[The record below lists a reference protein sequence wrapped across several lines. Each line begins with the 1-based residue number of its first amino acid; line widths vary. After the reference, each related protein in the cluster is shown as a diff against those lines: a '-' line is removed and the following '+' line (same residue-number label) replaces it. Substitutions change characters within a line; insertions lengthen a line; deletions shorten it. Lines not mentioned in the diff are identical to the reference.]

1 MRVQSYYK
9 AVHKIETIN
18 VMWTPRFKSQLDR
31 YTGVQEIV
39 ISRTAELIRKAQSN
53 PTSWHRY
60 EEKLKDD
67 SFGSVQAYKTAVTS
81 GDRLVYVIEQS
92 RIILVDI
99 GKHEVMD
106 NYARMSKSSRNSDI
120 KSSHEVDSWFVN
132 KLNKILLAKTTT
144 RQKSKSNRNK
154 EDIAEIISEEI
165 QAEDFRYVFDE
176 ELDEKWVLFLDE
188 QQSKVANTIFA
199 DLEIQEEK
207 VKIHFILGGP
217 GTGKTIVL
225 LNIAMRLKNAG
236 KAVSFQLSQG
246 VLKYLNSGSMKVPG
260 VNLGPGPGVVLLVD
274 DPSDLQSMN
283 GIIRQ
288 AKSYKCKAV
297 VIALDPLQWHE
308 KEMPETFAKIWSDNA
323 NTTHKLDVCYR
334 QAAGVAKKQL
344 RLFTSLLGKNSRFL
358 VEEKQIQER
367 VDLAPYLN
375 LSLDMTFVDEAGRYK
390 VYLSDIESNFI
401 NEIQRFRKREYI
413 WKHTHPIAFIYH
425 DDLPKSIRD
434 YTKKYSQG
442 LNRIEFKYSEYK
454 KTRGVEYQELFLFL
468 DHSFWGR
475 INDGQQGLKTTDWQQ
490 IACLH
495 TLFSRPKDGL
505 VIFII

>member
-1 MRVQSYYK
+1 MNI
-9 AVHKIETIN
+9 A
-18 VMWTPRFKSQLDR
+18 WTHRFNSQLDR
-31 YTGVQEIV
+31 YTGVHELV

-60 EEKLKDD
+60 EEKLKDE

-81 GDRLVYVIEQS
+81 GDRLVFVVENNQ
-92 RIILVDI
+92 IILVDI

-106 NYARMSKSSRNSDI
+106 DYSRMSKSARNKDI
-120 KSSHEVDSWFVN
+120 SSARDVDPWFAKKLRVKLLEKSS
-132 KLNKILLAKTTT
+132 ART
-144 RQKSKSNRNK
+144 KSNSGHQK
-154 EDIAEIISEEI
+154 VDVSEIISEEI
-165 QAEDFRYVFDE
+165 EGDDFRYAFDE

-188 QQSKVANTIFA
+188 QQSKIANEIYT
-199 DLEIQEEK
+199 DLEVPEDE

-225 LNIAMRLKNAG
+225 LNLAIRLENAN
-236 KAVSFQLSQG
+236 KAISFELSQG
-246 VLKYLNSGSMKVPG
+246 VLKYLNSGSTKVPG
-260 VNLGPGPGVVLLVD
+260 ANLGPGPGVVLLVD
-274 DPSDLQSMN
+274 DPADLQSMN
-283 GIIRQ
+283 GIIRH
-288 AKSYKCKAV
+288 AKSSKCRAV

-308 KEMPETFAKIWSDNA
+308 KEMPETFEKIWSSNE
-323 NTTHKLDVCYR
+323 NVTHKLDVCYR
-334 QAAGVAKKQL
+334 QSAGVAKKQL

-358 VEEKQIQER
+358 VDEKQKQER
-367 VDLAPYLN
+367 VNLAPYLN

-390 VYLSDIESNFI
+390 IYLADTQSNFI
-401 NEIQRFRKREYI
+401 KEIERFRKREYI

-425 DDLPKSIRD
+425 NDLPKEVRD
-434 YTKKYSQG
+434 YAKKYSLG
-442 LNRIEFKYSEYK
+442 LNRIEFNYSDYK

-468 DHSFWGR
+468 DRDFWDR
-475 INDGQQGLKTTDWQQ
+475 ICQGQQGLKTTDWQQ

>member
-1 MRVQSYYK
+1 MN
-9 AVHKIETIN
+9 IT
-18 VMWTPRFKSQLDR
+18 WTPRFKSQLDR
-31 YTGVQEIV
+31 YTGVHEMV
-39 ISRTAELIRKAQSN
+39 ISRTAELIRKAESN

-81 GDRLVYVIEQS
+81 GDRLVFVVEKNQ
-92 RIILVDI
+92 IILVDI

-106 NYARMSKSSRNSDI
+106 DYARMSRSARNKDISSNHD
-120 KSSHEVDSWFVN
+120 VDSWFAN
-132 KLNKILLAKTTT
+132 KLSKKLLEKSSARSKPNPGQ
-144 RQKSKSNRNK
+144 QKV
-154 EDIAEIISEEI
+154 DISEIMSEEI
-165 QAEDFRYVFDE
+165 QGDEFRYTFDE
-176 ELDEKWVLFLDE
+176 ELNEKWVLFLDE
-188 QQSKVANTIFA
+188 QQSNVANYIYK
-199 DLEIQEEK
+199 DLELPEDKI
-207 VKIHFILGGP
+207 KIHYILGGP

-225 LNIAMRLKNAG
+225 LNIAIRLENAG

-246 VLKYLNSGSMKVPG
+246 VLKYLNSGSTKVPG
-260 VNLGPGPGVVLLVD
+260 ANLGPGPGVVLLID

-288 AKSYKCKAV
+288 AKSSKCRAV

-308 KEMPETFAKIWSDNA
+308 KDMPETFEKIWSNYE

-334 QAAGVAKKQL
+334 QSAGVAKKQL
-344 RLFTSLLGKNSRFL
+344 KLFTSLLGKNSRFL
-358 VEEKQIQER
+358 IEEKQKHER
-367 VDLAPYLN
+367 VDIAPYLN

-390 VYLSDIESNFI
+390 LYLSDTQSNFI
-401 NEIQRFRKREYI
+401 KEIERFRKREYI

-425 DDLPKSIRD
+425 DDLPKDVKD
-434 YTKKYSQG
+434 YAKKYSQG
-442 LNRIEFKYSEYK
+442 LNRIEFSYSDYK

-468 DHSFWGR
+468 DRAFWEK

-505 VIFII
+505 VFFII